1 MKIFE
6 SKDGINYIRSGQMIP
21 TETVVN
27 MPDFHLIENRKAIGT
42 LIESKGLTEW
52 SFSLSANDVV
62 YGLGQNMRGLNKRGF
77 VYESF
82 CSDDPNHTP
91 DKRSLYGAH
100 NFFVVLGEENWGLY
114 IDFAGKVTYDIGFE
128 DKNQLKITIEGVD
141 FDAYVFKG
149 TFESITKQFRALI
162 GPSYVPP
169 KWAFGYQQ
177 SRWSYEDA
185 TVVKEI
191 ADRFDSEDIPCD
203 AIYLDIDYMERFK
216 DFTISD
222 ERFPEFKSFVKDLKA
237 RDLKLVPIIDAGV
250 KVEEGYS
257 VYEEG
262 VEKHYFVTD
271 DKGKPFSAAVWP
283 GKVHFPDFLNADV
296 REWFGNAY
304 HEMLEMGIEG
314 FWNDMNEPAI
324 FYSEKG
330 LNEAIAFVSAQ
341 AGQNLD
347 IYTFFTLK
355 DKIMGLSNA
364 LSDYK
369 AMWHRMTT
377 PSGELKVNHY
387 DVHNLYGYNM
397 TRAAAEGFK
406 RFDSDRRFFML
417 TRASHIG
424 MAKHSGI
431 WTGDNHS
438 WWEHLKLNVQM
449 MPSLSMAGFLYSG
462 ADTGGFGGNVSA
474 ELMVRWMQFSTFTP
488 LLRNH
493 SAMGTRRQEP
503 WQFDQA
509 TLKII
514 RDQIRMRYALV
525 PYLYAEFMKA
535 NQDQTLLFAPLA
547 YAYGDSRSLLVEDQV
562 LFGEGLML
570 APVIEQNALG
580 RYVYLPEDMVL
591 WKASSVENLN
601 QESFVKIEH
610 GDHYLPLAINES
622 AVFIR
627 KNHLLVLTEP
637 RNRVSKLS
645 YDHLTVI
652 GYVEDEATYDLYDDD
667 GVTNQFEKGIH
678 HKTRLTVVRVGETY
692 RLSVDTTV
700 TTLGNIELYIIDK
713 NGKTHHLKQEKGVL

>member
-1 MKIFE
+1 
-6 SKDGINYIRSGQMIP
+6 
-21 TETVVN
+21 
-27 MPDFHLIENRKAIGT
+27 
-42 LIESKGLTEW
+42 
-52 SFSLSANDVV
+52 
-62 YGLGQNMRGLNKRGF
+62 
-77 VYESF
+77 
-82 CSDDPNHTP
+82 
-91 DKRSLYGAH
+91 
-100 NFFVVLGEENWGLY
+100 
-114 IDFAGKVTYDIGFE
+114 
-128 DKNQLKITIEGVD
+128 
-141 FDAYVFKG
+141 
-149 TFESITKQFRALI
+149 
-162 GPSYVPP
+162 
-169 KWAFGYQQ
+169 
-177 SRWSYEDA
+177 
-185 TVVKEI
+185 
-191 ADRFDSEDIPCD
+191 
-203 AIYLDIDYMERFK
+203 
-216 DFTISD
+216 
-222 ERFPEFKSFVKDLKA
+222 
-237 RDLKLVPIIDAGV
+237 
-250 KVEEGYS
+250 
-257 VYEEG
+257 
-262 VEKHYFVTD
+262 
-271 DKGKPFSAAVWP
+271 
-283 GKVHFPDFLNADV
+283 
-296 REWFGNAY
+296 
-304 HEMLEMGIEG
+304 
-314 FWNDMNEPAI
+314 MNEPAI

-330 LNEAIAFVSAQ
+330 LNEAIEFVSAQ

-601 QESFVKIEH
+601 QESFVKMEH

-637 RNRVSKLS
+637 KNRVSKLS

-667 GVTNQFEKGIH
+667 GITNQFEKGIH